1 MECTNEKQV
10 ELTMGEL
17 DVVSGGVN
25 LENTMISNVAA
36 GGGRTVGTGTGSAGL
51 VYTFGTVF
59 VES

>member
-25 LENTMISNVAA
+25 LENTMISNVVA
-36 GGGRTVGTGTGSAGL
+36 GGGRSAPAPAPRA
-51 VYTFGTVF
+51 
-59 VES
+59 

>member
-25 LENTMISNVAA
+25 LENTMISNVVA
-36 GGGRTVGTGTGSAGL
+36 GVGRTVGTGAGSAGL